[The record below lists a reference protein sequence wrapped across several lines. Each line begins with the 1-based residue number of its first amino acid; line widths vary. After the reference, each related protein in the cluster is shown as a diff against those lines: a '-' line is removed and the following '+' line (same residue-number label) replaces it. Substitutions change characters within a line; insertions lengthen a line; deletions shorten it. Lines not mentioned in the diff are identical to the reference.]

1 MSGGQRCGSGSV
13 DLYPSGSGHGNGHLE
28 EFHCG
33 AEFVGAGNDP
43 GLPGCGDG
51 PQRKH
56 VGQNRRMLLFG
67 NLEIGRAVV
76 GSRLGM
82 IKGLM
87 LSRGNRLLK
96 IVGTEVVEQSRPG
109 GSSGIQAE
117 FFCQAP
123 GNVRN
128 IQAVEKPGG
137 VEMLLIADQF
147 AEFPVPQN
155 IIHAFQKL

>member
-13 DLYPSGSGHGNGHLE
+13 DLYL
-28 EFHCG
+28 
-33 AEFVGAGNDP
+33 P
-43 GLPGCGDG
+43 GLAMAMGIWKSSTVAQSLSAQVMIQASLDVGIG

-56 VGQNRRMLLFG
+56 VGQNGRMLLFS

-109 GSSGIQAE
+109 AVLASRRNFLPGARKCKRHSGSGE
-117 FFCQAP
+117 TGWC
-123 GNVRN
+123 
-128 IQAVEKPGG
+128 
-137 VEMLLIADQF
+137 
-147 AEFPVPQN
+147 
-155 IIHAFQKL
+155 